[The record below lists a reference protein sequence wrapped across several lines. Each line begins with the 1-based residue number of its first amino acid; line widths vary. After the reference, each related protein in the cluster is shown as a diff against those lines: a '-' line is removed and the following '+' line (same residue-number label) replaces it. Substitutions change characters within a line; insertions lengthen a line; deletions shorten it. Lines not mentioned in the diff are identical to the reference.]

1 MNIKSEKGITMLS
14 LVIYVLCFVG
24 ISAIVGSITVFFYNN
39 NEILND
45 EVSSAS
51 EYNKLNL
58 YLVKDSEENGNS
70 YKEIYEESDLYSL
83 CFTNGNVYTFDKENG
98 LIYFNQMCLCEYVSD
113 FSVSLD
119 YSSGKE
125 VINVLVKFDNDN
137 ISYKTSY
144 TMK

>member
-1 MNIKSEKGITMLS
+1 MNIKSAKGITMLS

-39 NEILND
+39 NEVLDN

-58 YLVKDSEENGNS
+58 YLVKDSEEKGNS
-70 YKEIYEESDLYSL
+70 YKEIYEESGLYSL
-83 CFTNGNVYTFDKENG
+83 SFTNGNVYTFDKANG

-113 FSVSLD
+113 FAVSLD

-125 VINVLVKFDNDN
+125 VINVLVKFNDDN